1 MNSLLNFFYRKLI
14 SSSNIIFFLNEI
26 TIKTIIYYYYMNSI
40 HIKEQFLLK
49 IRIQKTKLIQT
60 NFLYLFDFNLNLY
73 FYRIN

>member
-1 MNSLLNFFYRKLI
+1 
-14 SSSNIIFFLNEI
+14 
-26 TIKTIIYYYYMNSI
+26 MNSI

-49 IRIQKTKLIQT
+49 IQIQKTKLIQT